1 MNAAMIDDWQIIKE
15 IWLKESDPDV
25 CQFLTDIVPICN
37 EPQRHNLL
45 SILKETDS
53 EKRQLLLKKFTQST
67 LLEWEEVDKLL
78 TSLWS
83 VKK

>member
-1 MNAAMIDDWQIIKE
+1 MNTIIDDWQIIKE
-15 IWLKESDPDV
+15 IWLQEKDPDV
-25 CQFLTDIVPICN
+25 CQFLTDIIPICN
-37 EPQRHNLL
+37 QPQRYKLREILL
-45 SILKETDS
+45 LPNDS
-53 EKRQLLLKKFTQST
+53 DRQKQLKKFTQST